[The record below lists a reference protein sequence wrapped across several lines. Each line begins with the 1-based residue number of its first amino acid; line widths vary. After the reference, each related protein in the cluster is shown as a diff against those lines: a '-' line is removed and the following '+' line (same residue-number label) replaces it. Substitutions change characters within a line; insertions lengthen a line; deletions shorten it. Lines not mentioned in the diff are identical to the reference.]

1 MIRGKREDTE
11 GVREAEFIVL
21 DFIKST
27 PNATVPEIARLID
40 DVGADVD
47 YIANVIGV
55 DQAVARQAY
64 NEVINGAPPIEQVI
78 EKQAA
83 SDPIVPP
90 ITPLKDVIDTSG
102 ATGAVASG
110 NPLASATQT
119 QAARAREQER
129 IAAIEAENARL
140 AQVEA
145 DRAAAAQR
153 GAEARATAAAALR
166 GQIADQGA
174 AGVISGLTSDGTS
187 ERIALMNLSTN
198 TGIPVTELER
208 TFQTTPEPPPAGATL
223 TPTPGATVT
232 APGATVTAPGAT
244 TTTVPDATD
253 PNLRRDIRT
262 GAMAG
267 AQLPVGL
274 AAAERAALG
283 GAGTAAGLLGTT
295 AGAAGRELTAGTMG
309 GIGALRGGI
318 GQARQDIMQG
328 TQTGISALQQA
339 LGGARADIES
349 GFQRAE
355 GMFDPYA
362 QAGGQALQQQLALS
376 GALGPEAFQ
385 QAYQESPQMQ
395 FLREQGE
402 RAALRTAAARGG
414 LGGGRVMQELARY
427 GTGLASQDLQN
438 QIANLQ
444 ALSAQGLGARGSAAN
459 IATGGAQ
466 QLANLGV
473 LGGTAGLQAATQQG
487 TELANLAQQLGVRES
502 DLLTALGAGR
512 SNIALGIGTR
522 AADLAAQTGLNVA
535 GMRTRAGE
543 QLAGQFGTAA
553 SQLANLQREQ
563 GLGTQGLIAGQADLI
578 SRLQQSAAAGD
589 AAAQTEL
596 AQLQAQGYSNI
607 GTNLAGVPQAPTFVG
622 QSPIVGALGGAVVGS
637 QLAEMFPQQQQ
648 QVQTPTQTGGTF
660 QIGSYFPQGYFA
672 QPTTAPSGATV
683 YPGNMQFGGNVS
695 STGILRSPISLGFS

>member
-27 PNATVPEIARLID
+27 PNATVPEIARLMD

-47 YIANVIGV
+47 YVANVLGV
-55 DQAVARQAY
+55 DPAVARQAY
-64 NEVINGAPPIEQVI
+64 NEVINDAPPIEQVI
-78 EKQAA
+78 EKQSNLAE
-83 SDPIVPP
+83 
-90 ITPLKDVIDTSG
+90 KIDTSG
-102 ATGAVASG
+102 AAGAVASG
-110 NPLASATQT
+110 TPISQSQQT
-119 QAARAREQER
+119 RDAQAAR

-153 GAEARATAAAALR
+153 GAEARATAAATLR

-174 AGVISGLTSDGTS
+174 SQVLSGLTSDGTS
-187 ERIALMNLSTN
+187 ERVALMNLSGD

-208 TFQTTPEPPPAGATL
+208 TFQTTPEPPPTGATL
-223 TPTPGATVT
+223 TPTPGGTVT
-232 APGATVTAPGAT
+232 TPAA
-244 TTTVPDATD
+244 TTVPDATD

-362 QAGGQALQQQLALS
+362 QAGGQALQQQMALS

-473 LGGTAGLQAATQQG
+473 LGGTSGLQAATQQG
-487 TELANLAQQLGVRES
+487 TQLANLAQQLGVRES
-502 DLLTALGAGR
+502 DLLTGLGAGR

-596 AQLQAQGYSNI
+596 AQLQAQGYTNI
-607 GTNLAGVPQAPTFVG
+607 GSQLAGVPPAQTFVG

-648 QVQTPTQTGGTF
+648 QVQTPTQTGSTF

-672 QPTTAPSGATV
+672 QPTIAPSGATV

-695 STGILRSPISLGFS
+695 STGILRSPISFGFG